1 MGQNVPKKKGED
13 PNAPSGAEKDEDKA
27 GGGGKDGH
35 KGSDINVGEES
46 SMSTKGLS
54 HKSRH
59 DTIPLIFRG
68 VFNTYLQY
76 KYDFYQPND
85 VMAKVSSGAAKVAG
99 GASQMMQQDD

>member
-1 MGQNVPKKKGED
+1 
-13 PNAPSGAEKDEDKA
+13 
-27 GGGGKDGH
+27 
-35 KGSDINVGEES
+35 
-46 SMSTKGLS
+46 MSTKGLS

-85 VMAKVSSGAAKVAG
+85 VMAKVHDGAAKVAG
-99 GASQMMQQDD
+99 GASQMMQ